1 MTRYA
6 VGGVASSQAVGVF
19 ADTRACDARLNL
31 HFPRTREDAMDRNG
45 VDRRSVLKASAAS
58 ASLLGGGASASM
70 MAAVEQASAQTGPI
84 LTDKILKAVQRF
96 RETIPANFDP
106 EYVEKAIIPFFLTS
120 FYEGERPMLPLID
133 VNFSKENA
141 LPYDLWG
148 LITRDW
154 RPTPEDGVTV
164 FLQGLE
170 KRGPNNLRKRIYFSG
185 VTPDLYK
192 PMYSAKVVAFFDKLL
207 DPQFAGKPF
216 MRHYLDY
223 YFDLYWDLHLGV
235 SGDAV
240 PFEVRKIGEAF
251 NTVLAYRNPMLPVTY
266 DNYMIVRENLDFLK
280 SWIDGRLA
288 DIEGGQIKNPER
300 TMAWYWLKNA
310 GDGSH
315 FAKKDVVFECFH
327 NFVALSQWG
336 NSIFGIMSRLSEDGG
351 DPAVRASFQKTMSG
365 DFENANGAPFSPLEL
380 FVMEL
385 FRVISPNGGSI
396 SAIRDART
404 SAYGASPQQRF
415 GLPMERHS
423 YISTPHTST
432 SLDPVHWKDPRAFD
446 PSRYLTVPTSAQITE
461 DKCRQIGL
469 ARCPFEIT
477 SFDVKDGRK
486 ADITNSG
493 FGTVFGVV
501 NGKSLPVCD
510 YAGFAPFG
518 FGYRR
523 CPGEQLTIQVFEDFL
538 RKLWRDKI
546 VFRKLDLANAG
557 RVPVGPNAVIDDD
570 LGFTRSA

>member
-1 MTRYA
+1 LIQIKASLECANLNGSACDGERTRDNFGVMTRRKREMA
-6 VGGVASSQAVGVF
+6 MKMIERRTVLKGGVATAGILGGVASSGMAGGVDPAF
-19 ADTRACDARLNL
+19 ADA
-31 HFPRTREDAMDRNG
+31 PQ
-45 VDRRSVLKASAAS
+45 SVLPQQIRTA
-58 ASLLGGGASASM
+58 
-70 MAAVEQASAQTGPI
+70 I
-84 LTDKILKAVQRF
+84 DRF
-96 RETIPANFDP
+96 RETIPPNFDHD
-106 EYVEKAIIPFFLTS
+106 YVEKAVIPFFLTS
-120 FYEGERPMLPLID
+120 FYEDQRPMLPMIG

-154 RPTPEDGVTV
+154 RPSPEQGVTV

-192 PMYSAKVVAFFDKLL
+192 PMYSPKVVAFFDKLL
-207 DPQFAGKPF
+207 DQQFANKPF

-223 YFDLYWDLHLGV
+223 YWDIYWDLHLGV
-235 SGDAV
+235 TGDAI
-240 PFEVRKIGEAF
+240 PFEVRQIGESF
-251 NTVLAYRNPMLPVTY
+251 NTVLAYRNPLLPITY
-266 DNYMIVRENLDFLK
+266 DNYMIVRERLDFLK
-280 SWIDGRLA
+280 SWIDDRLA
-288 DIEGGQIKNPER
+288 DIENGKTKDPEK
-300 TMAWYWLKNA
+300 TIAWYWLKNA

-365 DFENANGAPFSPLEL
+365 SFDNANGAPYSPLEL
-380 FVMEL
+380 YVMEL

-396 SAIRDART
+396 SAIKDART
-404 SAYGASPQQRF
+404 SAYGASPQEKF
-415 GLPMERHS
+415 GVPLERHS

-432 SLDPVHWKDPRAFD
+432 SMNPVHWRDPSGFD
-446 PSRYLTVPTSAQITE
+446 PTRYLGVPTSAQITE

-469 ARCPFEIT
+469 ARCPFDIT
-477 SFDVKDGRK
+477 NFEVKDGRK
-486 ADITNSG
+486 VNVTNSG
-493 FGTVFGVV
+493 FGTVFGVAE
-501 NGKSLPVCD
+501 GKSLPVCD

-523 CPGEQLTIQVFEDFL
+523 CPGEQLTINVFEDFL
-538 RKLWRDKI
+538 RKVWRDKI
-546 VFRKLDLANAG
+546 VFRKLNLPDPG
-557 RVPVGPNAVIDDD
+557 QVPVGPNAVVADD
-570 LGFTRSA
+570 LGFTRTA

>member
-1 MTRYA
+1 M
-6 VGGVASSQAVGVF
+6 ASNIQMPTS
-19 ADTRACDARLNL
+19 
-31 HFPRTREDAMDRNG
+31 REDWIVERKIME
-45 VDRRSVLKASAAS
+45 RRTILKAGAA
-58 ASLLGGGASASM
+58 AIGMLGGASTTVVTG
-70 MAAVEQASAQTGPI
+70 VEQASADAAQPPLPDQI
-84 LTDKILKAVQRF
+84 LAAVQRF
-96 RETIPANFDP
+96 RETIPANFDRD
-106 EYVEKAIIPFFLTS
+106 YIEKAIIPFFLTS
-120 FYEGERPMLPLID
+120 FYEGERPMLPVID

-141 LPYDLWG
+141 LPFDLWG

-170 KRGPNNLRKRIYFSG
+170 KRGPDNLRKRIYFTA

-192 PMYSAKVVAFFDKLL
+192 PMYSTKVVAFFDKLM
-207 DPQFAGKPF
+207 DQQFANKPF

-235 SGDAV
+235 TGDAI
-240 PFEVRKIGEAF
+240 PFEVRQIGEAF
-251 NTVLAYRNPMLPVTY
+251 NTVLAYRNPLLPITY
-266 DNYMIVRENLDFLK
+266 DNYMIVRERLDFLK
-280 SWIDGRLA
+280 SWIDDRLT
-288 DIEGGQIKNPER
+288 DIESGKIKSPEK
-300 TMAWYWLKNA
+300 TIAWYWLKNA
-310 GDGSH
+310 GDGTH

-336 NSIFGIMSRLSEDGG
+336 NSIFGIMSRLSEDSG
-351 DPAVRASFQKTMSG
+351 DPAVQASFQKTMSG

-396 SAIRDART
+396 SAIHDART
-404 SAYGASPQQRF
+404 TAYGASPQERF

-432 SLDPVHWKDPRAFD
+432 SLDPVHWKDPNAFD
-446 PSRYLTVPTSAQITE
+446 PQRYLSVPTSAQITE
-461 DKCRQIGL
+461 DKCQQIGL

-477 SFDVKDGRK
+477 NFQVKDGRK
-486 ADITNSG
+486 ANVTNSG

-501 NGKSLPVCD
+501 DGKSLPVCD

-538 RKLWRDKI
+538 RKVWRDKI
-546 VFRKLDLANAG
+546 VFRKLNLGNPG
-557 RVPVGPNAVIDDD
+557 QVPIGPNAVIEDN
-570 LGFTRSA
+570 LGFSRSA